1 MTIETKNDSNLGI
14 VLSVLGVLSVALIA
28 GLLLMQKK
36 DGQGFDLGPV
46 LSFQQAKPPVDS
58 FDPISWAREGSAYPP
73 LQESPKAEETALL
86 IDYNG
91 DGAIPE
97 VELEVVQTVESA
109 TQTVEST
116 TQTVESTTQTV
127 ESATQKVVASESAV
141 VSKKQAVKQTKPLI
155 LPVRTVGSRE
165 ITENAYWIQV
175 FSSEDQSRAEDIRDE
190 LAAKGMPSIIQVR
203 EVNGTPRYR
212 IRIGAFSRRSEA
224 EYYAMTARS
233 IPGYE
238 SSFVVVAPVTR
249 NIQLGG

>member
-36 DGQGFDLGPV
+36 DGQGFDIGPV

-109 TQTVEST
+109 TKTVEST
-116 TQTVESTTQTV
+116 TK
-127 ESATQKVVASESAV
+127 KVVVPKSAV
-141 VSKKQAVKQTKPLI
+141 VTKKKEPKPLI